1 MTDAVVARPLPA
13 AHHDPDRGPRRTVAA
28 MVAVI
33 GLFIVSMSVWAVLAE
48 LDVAVQARGAVIPP
62 SRVQEVQSLEGG
74 IVEQLLVAPGQAVT
88 KGQLLARLDTAQYKA
103 SAGESRQHQLAAL
116 AGRARVDALLS
127 GSAPRFD
134 DAWRR

>member
-1 MTDAVVARPLPA
+1 MSETVAVRPLPA
-13 AHHDPDRGPRRTVAA
+13 AHHDPDRGPRRTIVA

-33 GLFIVSMSVWAVLAE
+33 ALAIATLLGWAVLAE

-74 IVEQLLVAPGQAVT
+74 IVEQLLVVPGQAVT

-103 SAGESRQHQLAAL
+103 SA
-116 AGRARVDALLS
+116 
-127 GSAPRFD
+127 
-134 DAWRR
+134 